1 MSNAV
6 GTLRIQ
12 LLGPVRA
19 WWDGQ
24 EVAAGPPQQ
33 RALLGLLASR
43 AGEAVGREA
52 VIEALWGGHAPRTAA
67 NGVHTYVAGLRRVLE
82 PRHDGRSPNSVLT
95 SEPGGYRLRVHPDA
109 VDAAAFVLRHDDARR
124 SRERGDGAATARLYE
139 EALALWKGDAF
150 SGIPGPFAALE
161 GARLRDARLTA
172 VEEWGAVMVAAG
184 RHGEAVGGLSRAAAE
199 EPLRERL
206 RWLLMLALCR
216 GGRQADSLR
225 LYAETR
231 RLLRRELGIE
241 PGPELRDLHRQI
253 LDGRAEPAVRRA
265 LATPAGADTGRASV
279 ARGAVAATPL
289 PRPAQLPSAVS
300 GFTGRGREL
309 EKLERLVGADR
320 RAAGP
325 AATVVLVQGPAGVG
339 KSALV
344 LRLAHAVS
352 DRFPD
357 GQVYVDLGGSGLR
370 GRPLNAADAQRQV
383 LTSLGVDGGR
393 IPRDLVG
400 STALYRSL
408 LYDQRMLVVLD
419 DALSADQIRPLI
431 PRGPSGVVAT
441 SRQRLAGLAAR
452 DGARTVTLGPLD
464 EDAATLLLTTL
475 TDGRLEGR
483 VATARRLAALCG
495 GLPLALRVL
504 AERLTAAGEPPERL
518 LERCASEPGRLDC
531 LAVPDDALADV
542 RSAFEASYQVLPA
555 EAARMFRHLG
565 MYRRGRITV
574 RVAAALAGTDL
585 PTARALLDVLVD
597 AHLIEERGLRYRL
610 PELLGV
616 YAAECA
622 QREPTAARQAALA
635 RLGALASPPRPR
647 APAAHGPWR

>member
-1 MSNAV
+1 MTNAV

-24 EVAAGPPQQ
+24 EVAAGPPKQ
-33 RALLGLLASR
+33 RALLSLLASR

-52 VIEALWGGHAPRTAA
+52 VIEALWGGDAPHTAA
-67 NGVHTYVAGLRRVLE
+67 NGVHTYVAGLRRALE
-82 PRHDGRSPNSVLT
+82 PRIGGRNPNTVLT
-95 SEPGGYRLRVHPDA
+95 SEPGGYCLRVHPDA
-109 VDAAAFVLRHDDARR
+109 VDAAAFVQRHGDARR
-124 SRERGDGAATARLYE
+124 SRDRGDTAVTAGLYE

-161 GARLRDARLTA
+161 GARLRDVRLTA
-172 VEEWGAVMVAAG
+172 VEEWGAVMVEAG
-184 RHGEAVGGLSRAAAE
+184 RHGEAVGALSRAAAE

-206 RWLLMLALCR
+206 RWLLMLALWR
-216 GGRQADSLR
+216 GGRQGDSLR

-231 RLLRRELGIE
+231 RLLRGELGVE
-241 PGPELRDLHRQI
+241 PGPELRDLHQQI
-253 LDGRAEPAVRRA
+253 LEGRVEPAARRT
-265 LATPAGADTGRASV
+265 LATPAAADTGWMPV
-279 ARGAVAATPL
+279 ARGAVAPAL
-289 PRPAQLPSAVS
+289 PRPAQLPPGVS
-300 GFTGRGREL
+300 TFTGREREL
-309 EKLERLVGADR
+309 EQLEGLVGADR
-320 RAAGP
+320 CAAGP
-325 AATVVLVQGPAGVG
+325 AATVVVVQGLAGVG

-344 LRLAHAVS
+344 LRLAHTVS

-370 GRPLNAADAQRQV
+370 GRPLSAADAQRQV

-393 IPRDLVG
+393 VPRDLVG

-408 LYDQRMLVVLD
+408 LYDRRMLVVLD

-431 PRGPSGVVAT
+431 PRGPAGVVVT
-441 SRQRLAGLAAR
+441 SRQRFAGLAAR
-452 DGARTVTLGPLD
+452 DGAHTVTLGPLD

-475 TDGRLEGR
+475 TDGRLVGR
-483 VATARRLAALCG
+483 VTTARRLAALCG

-504 AERLTAAGEPPERL
+504 AERLTGAAGEPPELL
-518 LERCASEPGRLDC
+518 LERCAPEPGRLDC
-531 LAVPDDALADV
+531 LTVPDDALADV
-542 RSAFEASYQVLPA
+542 WSAFEASYQVLPA

-574 RVAAALAGTDL
+574 RGAAALAGTDA

-597 AHLIEERGLRYRL
+597 AHLIEERGPRYRL
-610 PELLGV
+610 PELLGI

-622 QREPTAARQAALA
+622 RRESAAVREAALA
-635 RLGALASPPRPR
+635 RLDALAPPPRPR
-647 APAAHGPWR
+647 ASAAHGPRR